1 MREWVNSIP
10 RKTRSFPIHLRNDHL
25 YLYIFSSME
34 TWSAYAFSI
43 HLEEF
48 RFENKGG
55 GGGEW
60 RTKKLLSYFLGRT
73 FWSEMKCGYSFLL
86 FAFLFFFFFSS
97 RLERYTRVLPW
108 NNETGRE
115 RMTPVTLINYETNL
129 VYRAVL

>member
-1 MREWVNSIP
+1 
-10 RKTRSFPIHLRNDHL
+10 
-25 YLYIFSSME
+25 ME

-86 FAFLFFFFFSS
+86 FAFLFFSFFFSLPTGKIYAGPS
-97 RLERYTRVLPW
+97 LE
-108 NNETGRE
+108 
-115 RMTPVTLINYETNL
+115 
-129 VYRAVL
+129 

>member
-1 MREWVNSIP
+1 
-10 RKTRSFPIHLRNDHL
+10 
-25 YLYIFSSME
+25 ME

-86 FAFLFFFFFSS
+86 FAFLFFSFFFPPDWKDIRGSFLGIMK
-97 RLERYTRVLPW
+97 RGEK
-108 NNETGRE
+108 E
-115 RMTPVTLINYETNL
+115 
-129 VYRAVL
+129 